1 MNNNSFRGTFSDYIE
16 EYLNYNLNSFVGS
29 GFNRDNL
36 LAIQKM
42 IFNKLNEIF
51 AKCNF
56 SLEEKTV
63 QFISDQYFKN
73 INFNSNFTTPI
84 EIENNIATISN
95 SDLDMIMKL
104 FHDTD
109 FAREIEN
116 EISRRAR

>member
-1 MNNNSFRGTFSDYIE
+1 MNNSFRGTFSDYIE

-29 GFNRDNL
+29 GLNRESL
-36 LAIQKM
+36 ISIQRM
-42 IFNKLNEIF
+42 IYDKLNEIF
-51 AKCNF
+51 LKCNF

-73 INFNSNFTTPI
+73 INFNSNIMTPI
-84 EIENNIATISN
+84 EIENNINKISN

-109 FAREIEN
+109 FASEIEN